1 MLYIVLFL
9 SAFSTIIAVAM
20 MGFNW
25 LDKRQKIDSE
35 EVKPLVLPSQS
46 KFAKYFK

>member
-9 SAFSTIIAVAM
+9 SAFGAIIAVAM

-35 EVKPLVLPSQS
+35 PVKPLVLPSQS